1 MWGTLINAG
10 AVIVGCLIGLLFH
23 SRIPKKYIQIIF
35 QGIGLFTLFVGIA
48 MSLKTNNY
56 LILVFSIVLGAI
68 VGTLLNFENQINDF
82 SGWIKKKI
90 KTEDSKFAEGLVTA
104 FLLYCMGSM
113 TILGAFE
120 EGLGNHP
127 NLLLAKSLMDGI
139 SSIALTAGLG
149 IGVMFSV
156 VPLLIYQGALT
167 FLAQMLKGHV
177 SELYINE
184 LSAVGGLM
192 LIGMGLNILDV
203 TKIKVVNMLPALVIV
218 LALVWMVTN
227 YSHIFG

>member
-10 AVIVGCLIGLLFH
+10 AIIVGSLIGLLFH
-23 SRIPKKYIQIIF
+23 SRIQKKYIQIIF

-48 MSLKTNNY
+48 MALKTNNY
-56 LILVFSIVLGAI
+56 LVLVFSIVLGSI
-68 VGTLLNFENQINDF
+68 IGTLLNFENQINGF

-90 KTEDSKFAEGLVTA
+90 KAEDSKFTDGLVSA

-167 FLAQMLKGHV
+167 FLAQLLNDRV
-177 SELYINE
+177 SSVYINE

-192 LIGMGLNILDV
+192 LIGMGLNILDI

-218 LALVWMVTN
+218 LVLVW
-227 YSHIFG
+227 IFL

>member
-10 AVIVGCLIGLLFH
+10 AIILGSILGLLFH

-35 QGIGLFTLFVGIA
+35 QGIGLFTLFVGMA
-48 MSLKTNNY
+48 MALKTSNY
-56 LILVFSIVLGAI
+56 LVLVFSIVLGSI
-68 VGTLLNFENQINDF
+68 LGTLLNFEDQINRF
-82 SGWIKKKI
+82 SGWIKQKI
-90 KTEDSKFAEGLVTA
+90 KTEDSKFTEGLVSA

-156 VPLLIYQGALT
+156 VPLLLYQGALT
-167 FLAQMLKGHV
+167 FLAQILNDRV
-177 SELYINE
+177 SSVYINE

-192 LIGMGLNILDV
+192 LIGMGLNILEI
-203 TKIKVVNMLPALVIV
+203 TNIKVINMLPALVIV
-218 LALVWMVTN
+218 LALVWM
-227 YSHIFG
+227 FL

>member
-10 AVIVGCLIGLLFH
+10 AIIVGSLIGLLFH

-48 MSLKTNNY
+48 MALKTNNY
-56 LILVFSIVLGAI
+56 LILVFSIVLGSI
-68 VGTLLNFENQINDF
+68 IGTLLNFENQINGF
-82 SGWIKKKI
+82 SGWIKQKI
-90 KTEDSKFAEGLVTA
+90 KAEDSKFTDGLVSA

-156 VPLLIYQGALT
+156 IPLIIYQGSLT
-167 FLAQMLKGHV
+167 FLAQMLNDRV
-177 SELYINE
+177 SQLYINE

-218 LALVWMVTN
+218 LVLVWM
-227 YSHIFG
+227 FL

>member
-1 MWGTLINAG
+1 MWGTFINAG
-10 AVIVGCLIGLLFH
+10 AIIVGSLLGLLFH

-35 QGIGLFTLFVGIA
+35 HGIGLFTLFVGIA
-48 MSLKTNNY
+48 MALKTSNY
-56 LILVFSIVLGAI
+56 LVLVFSIVLGSI
-68 VGTLLNFENQINDF
+68 LGTLLNFEDQINRF
-82 SGWIKKKI
+82 SGWIKIKI
-90 KTEDSKFAEGLVTA
+90 KTEDSKFSEGLVSA

-156 VPLLIYQGALT
+156 LPLLIYQGALT
-167 FLAQMLKGHV
+167 FLAHMLNDRV
-177 SELYINE
+177 SSLYINE

-192 LIGMGLNILDV
+192 LIGMGLNILEI
-203 TKIKVVNMLPALVIV
+203 TKIKVINMLPALIVV
-218 LALVWMVTN
+218 LALVWL
-227 YSHIFG
+227 FL